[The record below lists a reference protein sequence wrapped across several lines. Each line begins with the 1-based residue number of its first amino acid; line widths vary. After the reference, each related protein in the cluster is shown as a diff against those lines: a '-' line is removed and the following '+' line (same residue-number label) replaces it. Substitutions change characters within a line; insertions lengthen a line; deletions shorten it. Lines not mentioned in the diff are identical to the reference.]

1 MYLVLGRKF
10 RFFFLDFCL
19 SCFDICL
26 GLINHYL
33 AFGIFRF
40 SCLQLVLVRIQ
51 VLLRLVKLLLCLRYL
66 FTYQFAVHIFLS
78 CIHSI
83 LSSLSLGLC
92 LSCLSL
98 SILSYSRLCVFCFFS
113 CIKSCLG
120 LLGCVFCWSNFLLSF
135 CHSCLS
141 FRNFLCTCI
150 SIIFLGCFNLSLSC
164 CNLFFGLVNSRFR
177 LINLLSLLFKSFWT
191 CR

>member
-1 MYLVLGRKF
+1 MNLILRRKF
-10 RFFFLDFCL
+10 RFFFFDFCL
-19 SCFDICL
+19 SCFNVCL
-26 GLINHYL
+26 GLINRRL
-33 AFGIFRF
+33 SFRIFGF
-40 SCLQLVLVRIQ
+40 SCLQLIFVRIQ
-51 VLLRLVKLLLCLRYL
+51 VLLFLVKLCLCLCYL

-83 LSSLSLGLC
+83 LSCLGFSLC

-113 CIKSCLG
+113 CIKSCLS
-120 LLGCVFCWSNFLLSF
+120 LIGCVFCWSNFLLSF
-135 CHSCLS
+135 CHSCLG

-150 SIIFLGCFNLSLSC
+150 SIIFLSCFNLSLSC
-164 CNLFFGLVNSRFR
+164 CNLFFGLVNRRFR
-177 LINLLSLLFKSFWT
+177 LIDLLRLLFKSFWA